1 MGNYIDLD
9 YLKKYKSDFI
19 LKSSAGEVDLAG
31 DRVISTDITDYGI
44 TTAESEVDTL
54 LNVRYDVPLTNP
66 SPILKAHVANLAVF
80 YIYNVNDLVPEGIEN
95 ARKACLEWLKEAA
108 NNKIDLIDSNG
119 DLYGDKTEQVK
130 TVNPIKDE
138 TYYPDGKDG
147 KFGMDLFNQ

>member
-9 YLKKYKSDFI
+9 YLKKYKSEDI
-19 LKSSAGEVDLAG
+19 LKSSAGEVDAG
-31 DRVISTDITDYGI
+31 VRVINTDITDYGI
-44 TTAESEVDTL
+44 LTAESEVDTL
-54 LNVRYDVPLTNP
+54 LNVRYTVPLTNP

-95 ARKACLEWLKEAA
+95 ARKACLEWLEKAA

-147 KFGMDLFNQ
+147 KFDMSLFNQ